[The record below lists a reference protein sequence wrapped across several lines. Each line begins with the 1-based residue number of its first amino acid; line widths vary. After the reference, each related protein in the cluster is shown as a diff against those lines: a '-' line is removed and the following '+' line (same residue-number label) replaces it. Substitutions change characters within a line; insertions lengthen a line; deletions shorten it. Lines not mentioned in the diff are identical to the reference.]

1 MNLDD
6 KLDNKRTSL
15 KKKKGRER
23 RKEKEIFHDLLR
35 NE

>member
-15 KKKKGRER
+15 KKKGER
-23 RKEKEIFHDLLR
+23 EKERKGNLSRFAAK
-35 NE
+35 